1 MNDIKENEVE
11 IERLVKEI
19 ELEIKDKSKNK
30 KIESDKI
37 NNRLKRI
44 KQILKSYRLDI
55 RELPKIQQKPYQ
67 DKSNKFEEK
76 IKELEDTLN
85 WMEINKNDNN
95 QYTSEDDYKVMIMK
109 SKTIQ
114 QKDLK
119 TVNQLNNTINSINNM
134 GSTILKDM
142 ADQEEQMK
150 RINKDMNKV
159 DNNLKIANKYLNS
172 IERG

>member
-11 IERLVKEI
+11 IERLLKEV

-30 KIESDKI
+30 KIESD
-37 NNRLKRI
+37 NRLKRI
-44 KQILKSYRLDI
+44 KKILNSYRLDI
-55 RELPKIQQKPYQ
+55 RELPKIEQKPYQ

-85 WMEINKNDNN
+85 WMEINNN